1 MSHSAPPPVQL
12 KVTPGDK
19 YAIVVARWNHE
30 ITGVLKEG
38 AVTTLAEHGAQS
50 QVVYVPGSFELPQM
64 AHRIASTGDYVSV
77 ICLGVVVKGD
87 TRHDEYINHAVAQ
100 GITQAGIST
109 GVPILFGVLTV
120 ENQQQAI
127 DRAGGKYGNK
137 GSEAALAAIEMVQA
151 MREFPLDKSTL

>member
-1 MSHSAPPPVQL
+1 M
-12 KVTPGDK
+12 
-19 YAIVVARWNHE
+19 
-30 ITGVLKEG
+30 
-38 AVTTLAEHGAQS
+38 TTLAEQGAES

-64 AHRIASTGDYVSV
+64 AHRIASTGHYVSV

-100 GITQAGIST
+100 GITQAGMST

-151 MREFPLDKSTL
+151 MREFPLDKSPL